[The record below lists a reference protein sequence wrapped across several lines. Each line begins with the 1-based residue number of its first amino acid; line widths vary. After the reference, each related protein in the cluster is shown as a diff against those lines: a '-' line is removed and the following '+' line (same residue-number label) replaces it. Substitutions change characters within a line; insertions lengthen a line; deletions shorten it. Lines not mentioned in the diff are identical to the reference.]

1 MAGKLRDTESNQ
13 QDCGGG
19 QCISEPSAIPCQRTY
34 QRDGGGRSSRRRHSR
49 NRLRQRLHRRQD
61 SASKSIVGARAR
73 LWHWCRRLRCSYHS
87 ASSLRE
93 WTVVYTT
100 PQAGSGILGDSQ
112 RHLRYNASLY
122 KSVCA
127 SEKGHSMKLETSTLQ
142 SLPKVLLH
150 EHLDGVLRP
159 STVIDLAQSA
169 GYTGLPTNDAGELAS
184 WFFQGANQGSLAK
197 YLEGFRHTIAVMQTE
212 EALERVAYEQAED
225 LSRDGVVYY
234 ETRFA
239 PVFHTQKGLTH
250 QRVVSAVLRG
260 MARGR
265 QDFGI
270 RSGLIICAM
279 RNMNVSLEM
288 AELAVDF
295 RERGVVGFDLA
306 GEEGGYP
313 PKKHVDAFHYIQRE
327 NFNITIH
334 AGEGFG
340 KESIWQA
347 IQYCG
352 AHRIGH
358 GTRLIDDIAVVD
370 GEAVKLGDLAQY
382 VLDKRIPLEIC
393 LLSNI
398 HTGATPGLAEHPFKI
413 LYQEKFRVTLNTDNR
428 LMSNTTMTR
437 EFEAAAETFGL
448 SLDDFEKITV
458 NAMKSAFLPYK
469 ERCDFIYSI
478 IKPGYAKIRK
488 QHAANQSATTSHA
501 H

>member
-1 MAGKLRDTESNQ
+1 M
-13 QDCGGG
+13 
-19 QCISEPSAIPCQRTY
+19 
-34 QRDGGGRSSRRRHSR
+34 
-49 NRLRQRLHRRQD
+49 RL
-61 SASKSIVGARAR
+61 
-73 LWHWCRRLRCSYHS
+73 
-87 ASSLRE
+87 
-93 WTVVYTT
+93 
-100 PQAGSGILGDSQ
+100 
-112 RHLRYNASLY
+112 
-122 KSVCA
+122 
-127 SEKGHSMKLETSTLQ
+127 EKALLQ
-142 SLPKVLLH
+142 KLPKVLLH

-159 STVIDLAQSA
+159 KTVIELAKDVKYSA
-169 GYTGLPTNDAGELAS
+169 LPTNNPEELAR
-184 WFFQGANQGSLAK
+184 WFHQGANQGSLAK
-197 YLEGFRHTIAVMQTE
+197 YLEGFKHTIAVMQTE

-225 LSRDGVVYY
+225 LSKDGVVYF

-239 PVFHTQKGLTH
+239 PLFHTQKGLTH
-250 QRVVSAVLRG
+250 QQVVSAVLKG
-260 MARGR
+260 LARGR
-265 QDFGI
+265 QDFGVQ
-270 RSGLIICAM
+270 SGLIICAM

-358 GTRLIDDIAVVD
+358 GTRIIDDIAVAD
-370 GEAVKLGDLAQY
+370 GKAVKLGDLAQY

-393 LLSNI
+393 LLSNV
-398 HTGATPGLAEHPFKI
+398 HTGATPSLDQHPFRI

-428 LMSNTTMTR
+428 LMSDTTMTR

-448 SLDDFEKITV
+448 TIDDFEKISI
-458 NAMKSAFLPYK
+458 NAMKSAFLPYDQ
-469 ERCDFIYSI
+469 RCDLIYKTL
-478 IKPGYAKIRK
+478 KPGYAKIRGTMAK
-488 QHAANQSATTSHA
+488 
-501 H
+501 

>member
-1 MAGKLRDTESNQ
+1 
-13 QDCGGG
+13 
-19 QCISEPSAIPCQRTY
+19 
-34 QRDGGGRSSRRRHSR
+34 
-49 NRLRQRLHRRQD
+49 
-61 SASKSIVGARAR
+61 
-73 LWHWCRRLRCSYHS
+73 
-87 ASSLRE
+87 
-93 WTVVYTT
+93 
-100 PQAGSGILGDSQ
+100 
-112 RHLRYNASLY
+112 
-122 KSVCA
+122 
-127 SEKGHSMKLETSTLQ
+127 MKLDRSVLKT
-142 SLPKVLLH
+142 LPKVLLH

-159 STVIDLAQSA
+159 ATVIDLALA
-169 GYTGLPTNDAGELAS
+169 VGYDDLPTKDATELGA

-197 YLEGFRHTIAVMQTE
+197 YLEGFKHTIAVTQTE

-239 PVFHTQKGLTH
+239 PLFHTTKGLTH
-250 QRVVSAVLRG
+250 QQVVSAVLKG
-260 MARGR
+260 MVRGR
-265 QDFGI
+265 QDFGLQ
-270 RSGLIICAM
+270 SGLIICAM

-327 NFNITIH
+327 NFNITVH

-358 GTRLIDDIAVVD
+358 GTRLIDDIAVA
-370 GEAVKLGDLAQY
+370 GGKAVKLGDLAQY

-393 LLSNI
+393 LLSNV
-398 HTGATPGLAEHPFKI
+398 HTGATPTLEQHPFKI

-428 LMSNTTMTR
+428 LMSNTTMTK
-437 EFEAAAETFGL
+437 EFEAASDTFGL
-448 SLDDFEKITV
+448 TLDDFEKITI
-458 NAMKSAFLPYK
+458 NAMKSAFLPYNQ
-469 ERCDFIYSI
+469 RIDVIYKT
-478 IKPGYAKIRK
+478 IKPGYARIRE
-488 QHAANQSATTSHA
+488 TITR
-501 H
+501 